1 MDLSNSLEKPPI
13 SDIKGKI
20 EFNNVSFYYPSDLS
34 KKIIINGIN
43 LNFESGKKIAL
54 IGESGCG
61 KTTIVNLI
69 ERFYDVTD
77 GEILLDGL
85 DIRKYDTQYLRNLIG
100 YVEQEPVLFNKT
112 IRDNILFGREN
123 YLKEKGENIDK
134 LIQNVCDEAYVS
146 EFINSLPNGLEYKVG
161 TKGSKLS
168 GGQKQRIAIA
178 RALLIKPKILILDEA
193 TSALDNK
200 SEQIIQQALDNVT
213 KMNITTIMIA
223 HRLSTIKNSDIIYAL
238 KNGSVIEQGTHEE
251 LLNKGGY
258 YTDIIRSQLIKE
270 ELENQNKKEEYIR
283 KMRV

>member
-1 MDLSNSLEKPPI
+1 M
-13 SDIKGKI
+13 
-20 EFNNVSFYYPSDLS
+20 
-34 KKIIINGIN
+34 
-43 LNFESGKKIAL
+43 
-54 IGESGCG
+54 
-61 KTTIVNLI
+61 
-69 ERFYDVTD
+69 
-77 GEILLDGL
+77 
-85 DIRKYDTQYLRNLIG
+85 
-100 YVEQEPVLFNKT
+100 
-112 IRDNILFGREN
+112 
-123 YLKEKGENIDK
+123 
-134 LIQNVCDEAYVS
+134 
-146 EFINSLPNGLEYKVG
+146 G

-283 KMRV
+283 KMTSIKRVNTDEEVHFERRDNEISKSP